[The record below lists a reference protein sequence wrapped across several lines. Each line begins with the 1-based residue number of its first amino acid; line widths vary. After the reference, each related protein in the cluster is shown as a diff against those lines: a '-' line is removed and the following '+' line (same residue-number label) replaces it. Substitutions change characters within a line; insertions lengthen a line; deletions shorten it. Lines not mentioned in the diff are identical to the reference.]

1 MADVGDNGS
10 GRPWWESQ
18 LDWNL
23 PGSLEDTLR
32 LSRDVIRN
40 IPATLSAYRLGKT
53 SRVDEIE
60 PDPVVKIGGSYMT
73 NERQKVAITHPMP
86 RAVPPPP
93 PPPLPLQPVTLGVP
107 RGVGIPEKIPMDIFR
122 DAVRSMSATYA
133 KLQAIPRSRETSVEK
148 KAEATVRSIAFLE
161 ETIAPTRQIPERKSI
176 PAPRKKLTLEQLLD
190 PDFCD
195 Y

>member
-10 GRPWWESQ
+10 GKPWWESQ

-23 PGSLEDTLR
+23 PGSLETTLR
-32 LSRDVIRN
+32 MSRDVLRN

-60 PDPVVKIGGSYMT
+60 PDPVVKIGGAKSTSEM
-73 NERQKVAITHPMP
+73 QKITKP
-86 RAVPPPP
+86 RPVPRVVLVPPPP
-93 PPPLPLQPVTLGVP
+93 PLQPVTLGVP
-107 RGVGIPEKIPMDIFR
+107 RGVGIPDKIPADVFR
-122 DAVRSMSATYA
+122 TKSVSATYA
-133 KLQAIPRSRETSVEK
+133 KLQAIPRSRDTSVEK
-148 KAEATVRSIAFLE
+148 KAETTLLNIQDLHKNAVEPKQEIVDKK
-161 ETIAPTRQIPERKSI
+161 QI
-176 PAPRKKLTLEQLLD
+176 APRKKLTLEQLLD

>member
-60 PDPVVKIGGSYMT
+60 PDPVVKIGGSNLT
-73 NERQKVAITHPMP
+73 NERQKITITRPIP
-86 RAVPPPP
+86 RAVPP

-107 RGVGIPEKIPMDIFR
+107 RGVGIPEKIPIDIFR

-148 KAEATVRSIAFLE
+148 KAEAAVVNISFLE
-161 ETIAPTRQIPERKSI
+161 QTIAPTREIPEGKSA
-176 PAPRKKLTLEQLLD
+176 PAPRKKVTLEQLLD